1 LGGLGILLM
10 LDTFGIYEHRI
21 WQLYKDVCKQ
31 NIVMTIAML
40 ISVQLGILA
49 EKKLQYA
56 IDNYGKGI
64 DTDSLYKKVKEM
76 IPEFSDALIVN
87 NSESMSTVKEQ

>member
-1 LGGLGILLM
+1 M

-31 NIVMTIAML
+31 NLVTTVAML
-40 ISVQLGILA
+40 RSVQLGIL
-49 EKKLQYA
+49 EEEKLQYA

-64 DTDSLYKKVKEM
+64 EIDYLYKKVKERL
-76 IPEFSDALIVN
+76 PGFSDEMIIN
-87 NSESMSTVKEQ
+87 EPESISVIKEP